1 MMSGFLVR
9 SMKSLLTMVPRAP
22 LPRASRLLLAAAA
35 AMLTMPPSPAFAQA
49 QPGLPQVELTAGI
62 HLIRAE
68 VADQPMSRQMGLM
81 FREKLGP
88 NEGMLFVFTDKS
100 PQCFW
105 MKNTKVPL
113 TIAFIADD
121 GAIVNLA
128 DMKPMDE
135 ASHCSAQPVRYA
147 LEMEQ
152 GWFARRGLKAGTRIG
167 NSRLFGSP
175 PAN

>member
-9 SMKSLLTMVPRAP
+9 SMKRLLAMPRQTP

-35 AMLTMPPSPAFAQA
+35 VVLATLPPPTFAQA
-49 QPGLPQVELTAGI
+49 QPRLPQVELTAGI

-81 FREKLGP
+81 FRDRLGP

-105 MKNTKVPL
+105 MKNTRVPL

-135 ASHCSAQPVRYA
+135 TSHCSAQPVRYA

-152 GWFARRGLKAGTRIG
+152 GWFARRGLKAGTKIG
-167 NSRLFGSP
+167 NSRLFGAS